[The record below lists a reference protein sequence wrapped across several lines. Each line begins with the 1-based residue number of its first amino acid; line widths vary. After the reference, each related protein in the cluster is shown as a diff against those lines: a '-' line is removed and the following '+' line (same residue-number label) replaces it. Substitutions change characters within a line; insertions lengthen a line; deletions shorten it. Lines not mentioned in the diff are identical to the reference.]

1 MASVLKTKP
10 MQNTIETFEKYISLI
25 DNGEIDALEAYIKL
39 KAFEKSFAETLKR
52 IEPLAFEVASKWNE
66 KTFTYKGAEIQKKN
80 SAGRYDFSHIPQYIQ
95 QKDKLKSV
103 EELAKQALA
112 SKKHGVQIIDDNGEV
127 VQPAIYTEGK
137 SIISVRILD
146 VA

>member
-103 EELAKQALA
+103 EDA
-112 SKKHGVQIIDDNGEV
+112 SKIKL
-127 VQPAIYTEGK
+127 Y
-137 SIISVRILD
+137 S
-146 VA
+146 